1 MCTSL
6 NYLGVLGWFVDWM
19 VSGNTTPRTLY
30 IHASTRTNS
39 SPQLNISK
47 AKAVIHTRV
56 CLQQMF
62 TPSEKDIQNGRW
74 ICEIA
79 LCNGK
84 TFWEYF
90 FPSLWRCFLPCAT
103 MNSEPMNKRGTTCHN
118 VIVHTYLRALQG
130 RDMVIMARLKFIT
143 PCTSIYIWKWLDVY
157 HQINYVGFFLL

>member
-1 MCTSL
+1 MCIYMSTSL
-6 NYLGVLGWFVDWM
+6 NYLRVLGRSVDRM
-19 VSGNTTPRTLY
+19 VPANTTLRTPY
-30 IHASTRTNS
+30 IHVSTRTNS

-84 TFWEYF
+84 TPWEYF
-90 FPSLWRCFLPCAT
+90 FPPLRRCILRHVT
-103 MNSEPMNKRGTTCHN
+103 MNSEAMNKRDMICHN
-118 VIVHTYLRALQG
+118 VIVHTCLKAL
-130 RDMVIMARLKFIT
+130 
-143 PCTSIYIWKWLDVY
+143 
-157 HQINYVGFFLL
+157 